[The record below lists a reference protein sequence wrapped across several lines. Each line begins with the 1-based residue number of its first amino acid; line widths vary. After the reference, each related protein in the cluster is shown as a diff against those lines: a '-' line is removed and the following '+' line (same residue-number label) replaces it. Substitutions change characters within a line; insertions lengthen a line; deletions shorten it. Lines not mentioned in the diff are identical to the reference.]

1 MIVVT
6 GSVTARPDSFDE
18 VRRLSLEH
26 VHRSRTEPGC
36 ISHAV
41 HVDCENP
48 IRLVF
53 FEQWADRAALAA
65 HFAVPASR
73 DFVRSLQSLAAAAT
87 TIELY
92 DAHKIETLAAWL
104 DCHLIFI
111 LQCNIGD
118 LTYLPRF
125 KDEAA
130 MSGDWNTKYG
140 TRRVRHDPP
149 TLEEAIFAAI
159 GITDDV
165 EAQAEI
171 ASSLMGLPYDEVLAE
186 VKKTARVSARTGT
199 ATRVI
204 AGEQGAQRSV
214 VVERRV
220 VRRFATDK
228 RTGT

>member
-1 MIVVT
+1 
-6 GSVTARPDSFDE
+6 
-18 VRRLSLEH
+18 
-26 VHRSRTEPGC
+26 
-36 ISHAV
+36 
-41 HVDCENP
+41 
-48 IRLVF
+48 
-53 FEQWADRAALAA
+53 
-65 HFAVPASR
+65 
-73 DFVRSLQSLAAAAT
+73 
-87 TIELY
+87 
-92 DAHKIETLAAWL
+92 
-104 DCHLIFI
+104 
-111 LQCNIGD
+111 
-118 LTYLPRF
+118 
-125 KDEAA
+125 

-149 TLEEAIFAAI
+149 TLEEAIFAAV

-186 VKKTARVSARTGT
+186 VKKTARVSARTGI

-228 RTGT
+228 RSA